1 MPRNLS
7 FLNPPGHRA
16 RITWIGLQTMVIL
29 LFAALFYQGTK
40 EFGLYRTPVFLLML
54 GLFAFLIPAFGL
66 KPVPLK
72 LFILNRDRWWLMAVT
87 ALALFGAW
95 EELRKIWVAYPLPTP
110 NSDVIQQLEYQCSRF
125 AHHQQPYHPYP
136 DLSWH
141 PFPVYMP
148 LHWMPLGLGQL
159 FNFDVRWS
167 AYLVFVFCTLIYTY
181 QVSGIN
187 RSFVTRIVVALLPV
201 AVLWY
206 HILFLPDD
214 LGVSPEMLIGGYYL
228 LVAGALLVRNHW
240 LLSVGIACCLL
251 SRFTIFFWLPLL
263 AVVYWKEY
271 GFKKLMLIATIPTM
285 ALLALYVFPFLLK
298 DPEIFMRGIAYHNGC
313 AINDFTPVSAEI
325 PAGWNAT
332 YGISGLIYFNAWFP
346 EGGLDAVSQTRALQG
361 GVMLFLN
368 LLGMVLAW
376 RWKKASAEDILLLFL
391 FLIVFCF
398 FWFSPMTF
406 RYYYFTVFI
415 LMAVLLARQ
424 LAGVRLSKT
433 G

>member
-1 MPRNLS
+1 M
-7 FLNPPGHRA
+7 
-16 RITWIGLQTMVIL
+16 
-29 LFAALFYQGTK
+29 
-40 EFGLYRTPVFLLML
+40 
-54 GLFAFLIPAFGL
+54 
-66 KPVPLK
+66 
-72 LFILNRDRWWLMAVT
+72 
-87 ALALFGAW
+87 
-95 EELRKIWVAYPLPTP
+95 
-110 NSDVIQQLEYQCSRF
+110 
-125 AHHQQPYHPYP
+125 
-136 DLSWH
+136 
-141 PFPVYMP
+141 
-148 LHWMPLGLGQL
+148 
-159 FNFDVRWS
+159 
-167 AYLVFVFCTLIYTY
+167 
-181 QVSGIN
+181 
-187 RSFVTRIVVALLPV
+187 
-201 AVLWY
+201 
-206 HILFLPDD
+206 
-214 LGVSPEMLIGGYYL
+214 
-228 LVAGALLVRNHW
+228 
-240 LLSVGIACCLL
+240 
-251 SRFTIFFWLPLL
+251 PLL